1 MLTSYLEYLLDQL
14 IACKLNILLNFQ
26 SSFYHIS
33 IEKGKNET
41 FEQITP
47 KNPDERGSQLS
58 IKLNVN
64 GKRVYDELCKKG
76 IVVSS

>member
-1 MLTSYLEYLLDQL
+1 M
-14 IACKLNILLNFQ
+14 IF
-26 SSFYHIS
+26 HIP
-33 IEKGKNET
+33 IVKGKTGT

-64 GKRVYDELCKKG
+64 GKKVYDELCKKG
-76 IVVSS
+76 IVVRDNLSL